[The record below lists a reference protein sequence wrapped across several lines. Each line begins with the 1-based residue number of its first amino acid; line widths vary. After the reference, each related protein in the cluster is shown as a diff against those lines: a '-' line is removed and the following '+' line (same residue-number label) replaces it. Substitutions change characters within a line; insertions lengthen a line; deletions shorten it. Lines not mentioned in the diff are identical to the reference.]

1 MVDFPEQALTVLND
15 FYFRVGQ
22 VVVGNGSLETISL
35 RSNIARRLLS
45 VSSVGMNSRL
55 GDTTDQMLQISYS
68 KGS

>member
-68 KGS
+68 K

>member
-22 VVVGNGSLETISL
+22 VVVGNESLETISL

-55 GDTTDQMLQISYS
+55 GDTTDQMLQISY
-68 KGS
+68 

>member
-55 GDTTDQMLQISYS
+55 GDTTDQMLQISY
-68 KGS
+68 

>member
-1 MVDFPEQALTVLND
+1 MVYFPEQALTVQHD

-68 KGS
+68 K

>member
-1 MVDFPEQALTVLND
+1 MVYFPEQALTVLND

-68 KGS
+68 K

>member
-1 MVDFPEQALTVLND
+1 MVYFPEQALTVLND

-22 VVVGNGSLETISL
+22 VVVGNGSLETIRL

-68 KGS
+68 K